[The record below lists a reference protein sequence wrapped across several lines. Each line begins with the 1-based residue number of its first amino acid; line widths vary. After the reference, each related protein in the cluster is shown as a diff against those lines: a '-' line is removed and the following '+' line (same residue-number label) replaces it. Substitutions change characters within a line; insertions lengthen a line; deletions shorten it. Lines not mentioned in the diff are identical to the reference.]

1 MQLHEG
7 YQVGIFIPPK
17 VGNFTPPMT
26 KVFHDPILTAAL
38 LDRIT
43 HRALV
48 MNMNGMSFRQR

>member
-1 MQLHEG
+1 MVTSNLMFSDW
-7 YQVGIFIPPK
+7 I
-17 VGNFTPPMT
+17 

-48 MNMNGMSFRQR
+48 MNMNGTSFRQR